1 MADGGRKFSK
11 GKASEEVAAMCYSHR
26 EYEAR
31 EEARR
36 KAQRERERLER
47 EGRGR
52 REERGGEAGRPEPKK
67 DRELVRA

>member
-1 MADGGRKFSK
+1 
-11 GKASEEVAAMCYSHR
+11 VCYSHR

-36 KAQRERERLER
+36 KAQLERERFER
-47 EGRGR
+47 EERGR
-52 REERGGEAGRPEPKK
+52 REERGEGAGKPEPKK

>member
-1 MADGGRKFSK
+1 VADGGRKFSE

-36 KAQRERERLER
+36 KAQRDRERLER
-47 EGRGR
+47 EGR
-52 REERGGEAGRPEPKK
+52 REERGAEAGRPEPKK

>member
-1 MADGGRKFSK
+1 VADGGRKFSK

-26 EYEAR
+26 EHEAR

-36 KAQRERERLER
+36 KVQRDRERLER
-47 EGRGR
+47 EGR

-67 DRELVRA
+67 DRELVRV

>member
-1 MADGGRKFSK
+1 MGVENFTE

-36 KAQRERERLER
+36 KAQREQERFER

-52 REERGGEAGRPEPKK
+52 REEPGEGAGRPEPKK